1 VKDSEWLA
9 DLLRHGLLRAS
20 FVPTPPV
27 RALRDLT
34 RYRTELVRARAQE
47 ANRLQKVLDSAN
59 LKLGVVATDV
69 LGKSGR
75 AMVEALV
82 GGEQDPAAL
91 ADLARG
97 RLRAKLPELRLALE
111 GRLQPHQQVLLRQML
126 AHITFLEAALA
137 QVQEA
142 IAAVRTPFD
151 EAVALL
157 QTIPGVGERV
167 ATTIVAE
174 IGPEVSRFPS
184 AKHLAS
190 WAGVCPGNRTSAG
203 KRLSGRTTHGHV
215 WLRSALV
222 EAAWAAT
229 HGSEA
234 HHYLAAQ
241 YHRLA
246 RRRGKT
252 TAILAVAHSLLV
264 SCWHVLHSHQ
274 PYRDLGA
281 DYFERLDAHRL
292 EQRSVHQLERLGY
305 AVTLAPL
312 ADAS

>member
-1 VKDSEWLA
+1 
-9 DLLRHGLLRAS
+9 
-20 FVPTPPV
+20 
-27 RALRDLT
+27 
-34 RYRTELVRARAQE
+34 
-47 ANRLQKVLDSAN
+47 VLDSAS

-97 RLRAKLPELRLALE
+97 RLRAKLPELRVALE
-111 GRLQPHQQVLLRQML
+111 GRVQPHQRVLLRQML
-126 AHITFLEAALA
+126 SHITFLEEALA
-137 QVQEA
+137 QVQEE
-142 IAAVRTPFD
+142 IAALRTPFD

-167 ATTIVAE
+167 ATTMVAE

-190 WAGVCPGNRTSAG
+190 WAGVCPGHRTSAG
-203 KRLSGRTTHGHV
+203 KRLSGRTTHGNV
-215 WLRSALV
+215 WLRSVLV

-229 HGSEA
+229 HGGEV

-246 RRRGKT
+246 RRRGT
-252 TAILAVAHSLLV
+252 TKAMLAVAHSLLV
-264 SCWHVLHSHQ
+264 ICWHVLHTHQ
-274 PYRDLGA
+274 PYHDLGA

-292 EQRSVHQLERLGY
+292 EQRHVHQLERLGY
-305 AVTLAPL
+305 AVTLTPL
-312 ADAS
+312 PDVS